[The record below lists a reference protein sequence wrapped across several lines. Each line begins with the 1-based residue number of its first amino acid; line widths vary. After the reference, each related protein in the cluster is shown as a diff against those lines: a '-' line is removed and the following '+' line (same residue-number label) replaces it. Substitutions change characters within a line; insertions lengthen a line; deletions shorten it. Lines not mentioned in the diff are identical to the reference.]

1 MYRNIQTFAFK
12 LVQECSSWASG
23 NSLVQ
28 MFFPTPNR
36 NMFAGKF
43 VKLERLLAVLWEH
56 VTFNVKCVEVHKISE
71 AFWAKL
77 YCKTSDFF
85 TSFCWLWDFLQE
97 NLQLKKTLMMSTGK
111 KLYARNNFFQK
122 RIPNL
127 RFWIIYILVQISFF
141 GGLL

>member
-71 AFWAKL
+71 AF
-77 YCKTSDFF
+77 
-85 TSFCWLWDFLQE
+85 
-97 NLQLKKTLMMSTGK
+97 
-111 KLYARNNFFQK
+111 
-122 RIPNL
+122 
-127 RFWIIYILVQISFF
+127 
-141 GGLL
+141 